1 MSTLAAAAPG
11 VWRLANF
18 RQHPVRMLGIILH
31 IVLRTLFGIFW
42 LAAGANK
49 IRKDWVTS
57 DMLKRIF
64 EDRLTEMHPDS
75 FPVMYLQE
83 FAIPLYRLIAVVTT
97 ALRAVRRRRAAPGPH
112 DPLGRGRGAVRAGEP
127 LARRLLRRLADPVL
141 PAELPDDVAQF
152 RPLAGARP
160 AAAPEVPGVALVQL
174 RRSGEA
180 VGVSLR
186 RCDQSALKVSHAHC
200 MAEARYR

>member
-1 MSTLAAAAPG
+1 MNNLAVAPG

-75 FPVMYLQE
+75 LPVLYLQE

-97 ALRAVRRRRAAPGPH
+97 AL
-112 DPLGRGRGAVRAGEP
+112 
-127 LARRLLRRLADPVL
+127 
-141 PAELPDDVAQF
+141 ELYV
-152 RPLAGARP
+152 
-160 AAAPEVPGVALVQL
+160 GVALLLGLTTRWGAAVAL
-174 RRSGEA
+174 FVLVNLSLGGYYDASLIPFFLLSFLMMWRNSGHWLGLDRRLHQKYPGSRWF
-180 VGVSLR
+180 S
-186 RCDQSALKVSHAHC
+186 
-200 MAEARYR
+200 